1 MKRIT
6 KLGILTL
13 LITALIITQTAC
25 STKPETVSRENYLLD
40 TACNLI
46 VYSTGDGLDEDIANK
61 AIDDAYDL
69 CAQLDKTLSK
79 TLEVSDVSRINSAGG
94 QWVEVSDY
102 TRDLINAGIKY
113 AELSG
118 GRFDITVGRLT
129 DLWDF
134 HAAEPVLPDKADLD
148 AAVQHVGYKCVE
160 IDGNKVR
167 LTDPEM
173 KIDLG
178 GIAKGYIGDRMADL
192 MKADGV
198 TSGIVNLGGN
208 IICIGSKPDGEG
220 FNIGIEAPFSDR
232 TEIVGSVNIADKTTV
247 TSGVYER
254 MFEVDGKLYH
264 HILDVKT
271 GYSIDNDLNAVTI
284 IADIGRSVDC
294 DALSTTCLIKGYEDA
309 RKFIEGIDGVEAVFI
324 LRDGTVEH
332 TAGVELNK

>member
-1 MKRIT
+1 MKRFA

-46 VYSTGDGLDEDIANK
+46 VYSTGDTLDEDIANK

-79 TLEVSDVSRINSAGG
+79 TAEVSDVSKINSAGG
-94 QWVEVSDY
+94 QWIEVSDY
-102 TRDLINAGIKY
+102 TRDLINAGLKY
-113 AELSG
+113 SKLSD

-134 HAAEPVLPDKADLD
+134 HAAEPALPEESDIA
-148 AAVQHVGYKCVE
+148 AAVQHVGYECVE

-192 MKADGV
+192 MIEEGV

-208 IICIGSKPDGEG
+208 IICIGGKPDGDG

-232 TEIVGSVNIADKTTV
+232 TEIIGSINVADKTTV

-254 MFEVDGKLYH
+254 MFEIDGKIYH
-264 HILDVKT
+264 HILDVET

-294 DALSTTCLIKGYEDA
+294 DALSTTCLIKGYEEG

-324 LRDGTVEH
+324 LRDGTVEQ
-332 TAGVELNK
+332 TSGVELMN